1 MSTDKNTPG
10 PWVVRV
16 RRSRPAYLGGPSSP
30 DADIV
35 DCFVQAPDVH
45 GYAYDAEVLGDDE
58 YREADGMVRK
68 LADCQLIAQAIEM
81 RRLLRLA
88 EELYTNYG
96 LVAGTYGEPGKWVG
110 DVRDLLDKLDEVP
123 R

>member
-10 PWVVRV
+10 EWRVRV
-16 RRSRPAYLGGPSSP
+16 RRDPWREPGTDG
-30 DADIV
+30 DVV

-58 YREADGMVRK
+58 YREETGIDRK
-68 LADCQLIAQAIEM
+68 LADCQLIAAAPAM
-81 RRLLRLA
+81 REALRWIRD
-88 EELYTNYG
+88 ELNTTPVNTARI
-96 LVAGTYGEPGKWVG
+96 LEAVTIAF
-110 DVRDLLDKLDEVP
+110 RKLDEVP